1 MTSAPHRR
9 SVKKTLRAVGAAS
22 VSAALVGVLALPAY
36 ASSFENQSE
45 AQTGFAQVLTTNDS
59 ADIVIPAHMPL
70 AEVQPATAVVE
81 RVTSSATSNPVS
93 ISLPRDIPSGVG
105 ASGIINGA
113 LAQIGIHQDCTDLV
127 QNSLAA
133 AGYVSRRDA
142 GVNRCACSR
151 RHPHLWR
158 QQPRRNLPWRRHG
171 SSRRCLLLWR
181 NSCVARQR
189 GIRLLTARC
198 APCLTPFLLR
208 VCSAKLCANANE
220 FSQPRPLVR
229 Q

>member
-1 MTSAPHRR
+1 MTQMTSAPHRR

-59 ADIVIPAHMPL
+59 ADIVIPAQMPL

-105 ASGIINGA
+105 ASGIVNGA

-142 GVNRCACSR
+142 GGPDLGA
-151 RHPHLWR
+151 
-158 QQPRRNLPWRRHG
+158 NLGSWARFGTQVSIDSLAPGDILIYGG
-171 SSRRCLLLWR
+171 SSH
-181 NSCVARQR
+181 VAIYL
-189 GIRLLTARC
+189 GGGMAVHGGVYFYGGTAVL
-198 APCLTPFLLR
+198 P
-208 VCSAKLCANANE
+208 VSAAYGYLQHAV
-220 FSQPRPLVR
+220 RPA
-229 Q
+229 